1 MSKFDPG
8 MEAMLDMYIFET
20 NTLLEQL
27 DEILLR
33 TEQNNQFDDEDINE
47 IFRIMHTIK
56 GSSAM
61 MGLDGLS
68 GLAHIIEDMFY
79 IIRENKNISTN
90 IEHLY
95 DLVFKSSDYFKAET
109 DRILEPDYD
118 ENDCSALKGEIE
130 EYINELKSGNS
141 NGSRPKDKP
150 SHKEAKESAEKEY
163 EDMGM
168 TTVRVMFDVESKMEN
183 LRAFLLVNNIRHE
196 CEHIEYEPADIET
209 NADSAKEII
218 ENGFLLHFIPYNTK
232 EEVFKIIEET
242 VNVESYEEI
251 LAQSD
256 SNKSKV
262 DRTGNDAVAK
272 PAEIDKINTAI
283 AGSRAGKQSLI
294 SVNLTKLDE
303 LHDIVGEIIIT
314 ESMVTSNPDLKG
326 LDIENFD
333 KASRQL
339 RKLTDTLQDI
349 VMSIR
354 MVPLSGVFQKM
365 NRIVRDMKIKL
376 DKDVDLIIEGG
387 ETEVDKSI
395 IDNLN
400 DPLMHLIRNCMDH
413 GIETTQERA
422 LTDKDRT
429 GKITLSARN
438 ASGEV
443 IIVIADDGKGIDV
456 NKVLDK
462 ARANN
467 MLTKPE
473 EEYTDRELLN
483 LILEPG
489 FSMKDKVTEF
499 SGRGVGM
506 DVVRQNIEKL
516 GGSVNVESTLGEGTS
531 FIVKIP
537 LTLAIID
544 GMEVAVGESIFTV
557 PISTIRESFKVKS
570 EQIIY
575 DTQQGEMIM
584 IRGECFPI
592 LRLYNKFNIDTKIT
606 DIEKGI
612 LMLVETDD
620 KAICLFVDR
629 LIGEQQVVVKPFP
642 PYLNRYDIKKQG
654 ISGCTIMGNG
664 NISLIIDVIN
674 LISSL

>member
-95 DLVFKSSDYFKAET
+95 DLVFKSSDYFKAEM

-118 ENDCSALKGEIE
+118 ESDCSILRGEIE
-130 EYINELKSGNS
+130 EYIGELKGEKATTKGS
-141 NGSRPKDKP
+141 NKAL
-150 SHKEAKESAEKEY
+150 HKNNDNDAQKEY

-168 TTVRVMFDVESKMEN
+168 TTVRVLFDADCKMEN

-196 CEHIEYEPADIET
+196 CEHLEYEPADIET

-218 ENGFLLHFIPYNTK
+218 DNGFMLHFIPTNSK
-232 EEVFKIIEET
+232 EEVFKLIEET

-251 LAQSD
+251 HPKEDIKEDKA
-256 SNKSKV
+256 NTGG
-262 DRTGNDAVAK
+262 RTPEAK
-272 PAEIDKINTAI
+272 ASGIDKINNAI
-283 AGSRAGKQSLI
+283 SSSRAGKQSLI

-333 KASRQL
+333 KAARQL

-413 GIETTQERA
+413 GIETKQERA
-422 LTDKDRT
+422 LTDKDKT
-429 GKITLSARN
+429 GTITLSARN

-462 ARANN
+462 ARKNG

-473 EEYTDRELLN
+473 EEYSDKELLN

-489 FSMKDKVTEF
+489 FSMKEKVTEF

-516 GGSVNVESTLGEGTS
+516 GGSVNVESTLGEGTR

-557 PISTIRESFKVKS
+557 PISAIRESFKVKP
-570 EQIIY
+570 EEIIH
-575 DTQQGEMIM
+575 DTAQGEMIM
-584 IRGECFPI
+584 IRGECYPI
-592 LRLYNKFNIDTKIT
+592 LRLYNKFNIDTEIK
-606 DIEKGI
+606 DLEKGI

-642 PYLNRYDIKKQG
+642 SYLNKFDIKKQG
-654 ISGCTIMGNG
+654 ISGCTIMGDG
-664 NISLIIDVIN
+664 NISLILDVIN
-674 LISSL
+674 LISTL

>member
-8 MEAMLDMYIFET
+8 METMLDMYIFET

-95 DLVFKSSDYFKAET
+95 DLVFKSSDYFKAEM
-109 DRILEPDYD
+109 DRILSPDYD
-118 ENDCSALKGEIE
+118 ESDCSTLKGEIE
-130 EYINELKSGNS
+130 EYIVQLKG
-141 NGSRPKDKP
+141 GSVSDKP
-150 SHKEAKESAEKEY
+150 VHKNADKEKGY
-163 EDMGM
+163 QDMGM
-168 TTVRVMFDVESKMEN
+168 TTVKVLFDEECKMEN

-196 CEHIEYEPADIET
+196 CEHIEYEPSDIET

-218 ENGFLLHFIPYNTK
+218 ENGFMLHFIPTNSK
-232 EEVFKIIEET
+232 EEIFKLIEET

-251 LAQSD
+251 HSSHDGEQA
-256 SNKSKV
+256 KV
-262 DRTGNDAVAK
+262 DSGADTESR
-272 PAEIDKINTAI
+272 PAEIDKINNAI
-283 AGSRAGKQSLI
+283 TNSRAGKQSLI

-303 LHDIVGEIIIT
+303 LHDVVGEIIIT
-314 ESMVTSNPDLKG
+314 ESMVTSNPDLRG

-333 KASRQL
+333 KAARQL

-413 GIETTQERA
+413 GIETSEERA
-422 LTDKDRT
+422 RTDKDAT

-456 NKVLDK
+456 NKVLEK
-462 ARANN
+462 AKKNN
-467 MLTKPE
+467 MLTKPA
-473 EEYTDRELLN
+473 EEYTDKELLN

-570 EQIIY
+570 DQIIN
-575 DTQQGEMIM
+575 DTGQGEMIM
-584 IRGECFPI
+584 IRGECYPI
-592 LRLYNKFNIDTKIT
+592 LRLYNKFNIDTQIK
-606 DIEKGI
+606 DLEKGI

-620 KAICLFVDR
+620 RAICLFVDR

-642 PYLNRYDIKKQG
+642 SYLNKFDVKKQG
-654 ISGCTIMGNG
+654 ISGCTIMGDG

-674 LISSL
+674 LIGTL

>member
-33 TEQNNQFDDEDINE
+33 TEENNQFDDEDINE

-109 DRILEPDYD
+109 DRILDPDYD
-118 ENDCSALKGEIE
+118 ESDCSALRGEIE
-130 EYINELKSGNS
+130 EYIGELKGGNAGGDQGG
-141 NGSRPKDKP
+141 NKQL
-150 SHKEAKESAEKEY
+150 HKEIDKDTEKEY

-168 TTVRVMFDVESKMEN
+168 TTVKVLFDADCKMEN

-218 ENGFLLHFIPYNTK
+218 DNGFMLHFIPSNSK
-232 EEVFKIIEET
+232 EEVFKLIEET

-251 LAQSD
+251 HPKQDTQEVKA
-256 SNKSKV
+256 NRGGKA
-262 DRTGNDAVAK
+262 TEAK
-272 PAEIDKINTAI
+272 PARIDKINNAI
-283 AGSRAGKQSLI
+283 SSSRAGKQSLI

-333 KASRQL
+333 KAARQL

-376 DKDVDLIIEGG
+376 EKDVDLVIEGG

-422 LTDKDRT
+422 LTDKDKT

-462 ARANN
+462 AKKNG
-467 MLTKPE
+467 MLSKPE
-473 EEYTDRELLN
+473 EEYTDKELLN

-516 GGSVNVESTLGEGTS
+516 GGSVNVESTFGEGTR

-557 PISTIRESFKVKS
+557 PISAIRESFKVKS
-570 EQIIY
+570 EEIIH
-575 DTQQGEMIM
+575 DTGQGEMIM
-584 IRGECFPI
+584 IRGECYPI
-592 LRLYNKFNIDTKIT
+592 LRLYNKFNINTQIKDL
-606 DIEKGI
+606 EKGI

-642 PYLNRYDIKKQG
+642 SYLNKFDIKKQG
-654 ISGCTIMGNG
+654 ISGCTIMGDG
-664 NISLIIDVIN
+664 NISLILDAIN
-674 LISSL
+674 LISTL